1 MHQNINGLGNLPANP
16 LNEVMSFLDAGDIAA
31 LSMANKHL
39 SSTIKNN
46 SFAQQKIE
54 KAKQLTVGKI
64 YDIVHKIASSE
75 YQESFW
81 RNGDGRYGVSDE
93 IWSGSVGRALKELGN
108 CKDQTPMVTMLEQWM
123 LLEVLS
129 MDENLFSSDK
139 NCGQIIK
146 DYLTQPEKQKR
157 REEFLE
163 KNYVVDEQ
171 DTRWISV
178 FRNFNQIYFDQL
190 SKTKKWD
197 KKTKDTITSKFIK
210 FWLYQGSKI
219 EDLEK
224 NRNVEEYNWPTFS
237 NACKKLKRSFFDSN
251 SNFSIDFKE
260 FINQLTTQELNE
272 YLFENKYYF
281 VDHFKNELVNNI
293 DFVCEQV
300 LSKDKDFQV
309 LNEENINN
317 KFKKLLSYLGVNS
330 ELIDEQMIDLSKE
343 ETNLSNELGINSELI
358 DQQMV
363 DLSMQKVN
371 SFNDLEAVPLCNNE
385 LNSKTPS
392 YQYNSSEISLVQKV
406 ISAIKK
412 FFESMNQKAVD
423 PVTTETNNDDKTR
436 GFFSKPGIGDFKN
449 KNYSAPLCVQ
459 QNEGLVK

>member
-46 SFAQQKIE
+46 AFAQQKIE
-54 KAKQLTVGKI
+54 KAKQLTVEKI

-146 DYLTQPEKQKR
+146 DYLTQSEMQNCRKAY
-157 REEFLE
+157 LE
-163 KNYVVDEQ
+163 SNYVVDGKDYE
-171 DTRWISV
+171 WNSV
-178 FRNFNQIYFDQL
+178 FRNFNKIYFNQL

-197 KKTKDTITSKFIK
+197 KKTKDTIMSKFIK
-210 FWLYQGSKI
+210 LWLYQGSKNK
-219 EDLEK
+219 DLVNNRK
-224 NRNVEEYNWPTFS
+224 NDKYQVATFFE
-237 NACKKLKRSFFDSN
+237 ACKELKRSFFDSTQ
-251 SNFSIDFKE
+251 SFSIDFKE

-330 ELIDEQMIDLSKE
+330 ELID
-343 ETNLSNELGINSELI
+343 
-358 DQQMV
+358 QQMV
-363 DLSMQKVN
+363 DLSMQEVN
-371 SFNDLEAVPLCNNE
+371 SFNDFVAAPLCNDE

-412 FFESMNQKAVD
+412 FFESINQKAVD
-423 PVTTETNNDDKTR
+423 PVTTETNNDDETR
-436 GFFSKPGIGDFKN
+436 RFFFKPGIGDFKN
-449 KNYSAPLCVQ
+449 KNYSSPLCVQ